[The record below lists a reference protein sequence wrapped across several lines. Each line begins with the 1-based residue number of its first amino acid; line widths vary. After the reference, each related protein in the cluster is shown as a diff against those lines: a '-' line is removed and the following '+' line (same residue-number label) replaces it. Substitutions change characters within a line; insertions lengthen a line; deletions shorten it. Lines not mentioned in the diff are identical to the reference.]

1 MKSSLVHWSA
11 VLGLL
16 GSSLLGPSML
26 RDTPAIALPEGEVVK
41 RLEGV
46 PVFAITNEKGAPIL
60 ASVPNQKDGSQVA
73 TFFVSH
79 QDAQAAVKKIQSSNN
94 QVGKVARVV
103 PVSLRQAYELARDSQ
118 KNKQEKVAFQFLP
131 TQQQVNTAVSLLKQK
146 GQEVKQ
152 FNGVPLFYATGGSGK
167 DKGLLTVSQ
176 NNKQMIPFFFNQQDL
191 KAMLEQ
197 LKKQDKKLSA
207 TQIEVTTLGQVVDS
221 MLKNNDAAV
230 SQVMLVPSKES
241 VDFVQSQQRAATN
254 NQGAGAPGNKK
265 Q

>member
-1 MKSSLVHWSA
+1 MKSSLIHWSA

-26 RDTPAIALPEGEVVK
+26 RNTPAIALPEKDV
-41 RLEGV
+41 LERIQAV
-46 PVFAITNEKGAPIL
+46 PVFAITDTKGAPIL
-60 ASVPNQKDGSQVA
+60 ASVPDQKDNTKIA

-79 QDAQAAVKKIQSSNN
+79 QDAQTAVNKIKSTNPK
-94 QVGKVARVV
+94 VGNIAKVT
-103 PVSLRQAYELARDSQ
+103 PVSLRQAYELARDTK
-118 KNKQEKVAFQFLP
+118 KNKQEKIAFQFLP
-131 TQQQVNTAVSLLKQK
+131 TQQQVDTAVSLLKQK
-146 GQEVKQ
+146 GKKVEQ
-152 FNGVPLFYATGGSGK
+152 FNGVPLFYAIGGSGK

-191 KAMLEQ
+191 KAMLDQ
-197 LKKQDKKLSA
+197 LKKQDSKLNV

-221 MLKNNDAAV
+221 MLKNNDAALN
-230 SQVMLVPSKES
+230 QVMLVPAKES

-254 NQGAGAPGNKK
+254 NQPTGAPTNNK

>member
-1 MKSSLVHWSA
+1 MKSSLIHWSA
-11 VLGLL
+11 ILGLL

-26 RDTPAIALPEGEVVK
+26 RNTPAIALPEGEVVK
-41 RLEGV
+41 RLETV
-46 PVFAITNEKGAPIL
+46 PVFAITNEKGSPIL
-60 ASVPNQKDGSQVA
+60 ASVPDKKDGSQIA

-79 QDAQAAVKKIQSSNN
+79 QDAQTAVSRIKSANPE
-94 QVGKVARVV
+94 VGKSARVV
-103 PVSLRQAYELARDSQ
+103 PVSLRQAYELTRDSQ
-118 KNKQEKVAFQFLP
+118 KNKQEKIAFQFLP

-152 FNGVPLFYATGGSGK
+152 FNGVPLFYASGGSGK
-167 DKGLLTVSQ
+167 DKGLLTVTQ

-197 LKKQDKKLSA
+197 LKKQNTKLSA

-221 MLKNNDAAV
+221 MLKNNDAALN
-230 SQVMLVPSKES
+230 QVMLVPAKDS
-241 VDFVQSQQRAATN
+241 VDYVQSQQRSAANKGGAAPSN
-254 NQGAGAPGNKK
+254 NK